1 MSDRRLGRKRK
12 KQKNK
17 KLLEDGGGKK
27 GAQKKKGKKKTF
39 DRLLESKPRDKF
51 ESLEMHLFFFRER
64 EMEEKNVS
72 KPLHPKTVHY
82 QSIPS
87 SDVNTQSVN

>member
-27 GAQKKKGKKKTF
+27 GAQKKKKGKKKTF

-51 ESLEMHLFFFRER
+51 ESLEMHLFFFF
-64 EMEEKNVS
+64 K
-72 KPLHPKTVHY
+72 
-82 QSIPS
+82 SIPS

>member
-12 KQKNK
+12 NKKNK

-27 GAQKKKGKKKTF
+27 GAQKKKKCKKKTAF
-39 DRLLESKPRDKF
+39 DRVLESKPRDKF
-51 ESLEMHLFFFRER
+51 ESLEMHLFFF
-64 EMEEKNVS
+64 
-72 KPLHPKTVHY
+72 